1 MAIPFRPPSHNSDTA
16 RDHYLRIE
24 NLLREL
30 LTLLSRMPSWMNG
43 DLSSYSNNG
52 INMSPQTVNPPAQS
66 LEERDRLWVQ
76 QQQHS
81 IRMFHRR
88 RLRERQQQERREQ
101 QQVVEDEQESQQH
114 GEQQQVLLPDLVSSC
129 GPTVRQQPPPPPP
142 PPPPSSQQRSEQ
154 HQSAV
159 DDDKF
164 ADAVKLQV
172 AVCPTCYYGKERKLK
187 VIGVAKLDG
196 DGKPIRW
203 NTLHRDDEELLVI
216 EDKSTKVKRRIMSLL
231 QPSKIESSVL
241 TAMFVIIGWKMFIK
255 Q

>member
-1 MAIPFRPPSHNSDTA
+1 MAVPFRPPSHNSDTA

-30 LTLLSRMPSWMNG
+30 LTLLSRMPSWMSG

-52 INMSPQTVNPPAQS
+52 INISPQTVPPAQS

-101 QQVVEDEQESQQH
+101 QQVVEEEQESQQH
-114 GEQQQVLLPDLVSSC
+114 AEQQQVLLPDLVTSC

-142 PPPPSSQQRSEQ
+142 PPSSQQRPEQ

-164 ADAVKLQV
+164 VDAVKLQV

-196 DGKPIRW
+196 NGKPIRW
-203 NTLHRDDEELLVI
+203 STHREDEELLVI

>member
-1 MAIPFRPPSHNSDTA
+1 MC
-16 RDHYLRIE
+16 
-24 NLLREL
+24 
-30 LTLLSRMPSWMNG
+30 LTG

-52 INMSPQTVNPPAQS
+52 INISPQTVPPAQS

-101 QQVVEDEQESQQH
+101 QQLLEEDQESQQH
-114 GEQQQVLLPDLVSSC
+114 GEQQQVLLPDLVTSC
-129 GPTVRQQPPPPPP
+129 GPTVRQQPPSP
-142 PPPPSSQQRSEQ
+142 PPPPSSQQRPEQ

-203 NTLHRDDEELLVI
+203 STHRDV
-216 EDKSTKVKRRIMSLL
+216 STYIYVYNISTYSMLFFRT
-231 QPSKIESSVL
+231 
-241 TAMFVIIGWKMFIK
+241 TAS
-255 Q
+255 